1 MTNLLFQSHFA
12 HCRSNATAEKWPNLN
27 QKQTSKEAVEKQV
40 LLRGSIYQC
49 KLNFLVVQ
57 FIHSLGNCISTQQ
70 SNKMAN
76 WKEKCSLEIY
86 AIACFM
92 GLQTQ
97 YKTTYWGVRYFFQ
110 RVGNSHIVHDE
121 YALNQIIGKSNT
133 CLWSSFGSQGLA
145 KSDALICMQ
154 YILALHHYAN

>member
-1 MTNLLFQSHFA
+1 MKSGPK
-12 HCRSNATAEKWPNLN
+12 RGK
-27 QKQTSKEAVEKQV
+27 VEKQV
-40 LLRGSIYQC
+40 LVRIIYQQC
-49 KLNFLVVQ
+49 KLNF
-57 FIHSLGNCISTQQ
+57 FSSSTIHSFSWKLHLNPIQ

-133 CLWSSFGSQGLA
+133 CLWSSFGSQGFA
-145 KSDALICMQ
+145 KSDALIPSTM
-154 YILALHHYAN
+154 YVRYKLTLHHYAN